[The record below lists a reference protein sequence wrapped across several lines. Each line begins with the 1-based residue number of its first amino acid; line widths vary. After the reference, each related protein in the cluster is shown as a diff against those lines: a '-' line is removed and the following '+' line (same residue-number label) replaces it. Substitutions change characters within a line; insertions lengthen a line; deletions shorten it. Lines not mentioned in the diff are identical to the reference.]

1 MQDIYLQ
8 MYSFG
13 DFEPGNN
20 ISNLKKAAQMGYCG
34 VELFGPN
41 FILPAEEMKGVLH
54 ETGLK
59 AISLHADTDKIIDM
73 IPYAKEL
80 GLQYMGIG
88 MQYLPDYEA
97 VCKFAGK
104 LNQIGEECNKNG
116 IMLTYHNHTQEFAEA
131 FDEAKE
137 KTYLAHIA
145 EKTNPE
151 YVGLELD
158 AGWCA
163 AAGYDPIEFI
173 KEQPGRVKLVHIKES
188 EKVIGVRPAMN
199 PADMKVDES
208 GHPVF
213 TKEQMAQMKHDQE
226 INCPAGKGIVNW
238 EKLIPAA
245 RANGCEAFIVE
256 REYTYGK
263 ERDDCLK
270 EDIAYY
276 KSLEV

>member
-1 MQDIYLQ
+1 MQNIYLQ
-8 MYSFG
+8 TYSFG
-13 DFEPGNN
+13 DFDPQNN

-41 FILPAEEMKGVLH
+41 LTLPAEEMKGILH
-54 ETGLK
+54 ENGLK
-59 AISLHADTDKIIDM
+59 AISLHADTGKIVDI
-73 IPYAKEL
+73 IPYAKEI

-88 MQYLPDYEA
+88 MQYLPDYGA
-97 VCKFAGK
+97 VCEFADK
-104 LNQIGEECNKNG
+104 LNEVGEECHKNG
-116 IMLTYHNHTQEFAEA
+116 MLLTYHNHTQEFAV
-131 FDEAKE
+131 AKG
-137 KTYLAHIA
+137 KTYLAHLA
-145 EKTNPE
+145 EKTNPK

-173 KEQPGRVKLVHIKES
+173 KEQSGRVKLVHIKES

-199 PADMKVDES
+199 PADMKVDEN

-226 INCPAGKGIVNW
+226 INCPAGKGIVDW
-238 EKLIPAA
+238 TKLIPAA
-245 RANGCEAFIVE
+245 RENGCGAFIVE
-256 REYTYGK
+256 REYTYAK

-270 EDIAYY
+270 EDIVYY
-276 KSLEV
+276 KSLRV